1 MTTFD
6 DILPKLGRLFHQYAT
21 ELLPLCPIAINRDL
35 NGRVRLI
42 APEHHREHPV
52 WDELATAIFEALHP
66 HAPAPHRLF
75 LWEDDVQEVCEQGH
89 AFSLWTAL
97 DEDVP
102 CRDGVALQVQ
112 VIDRLVTE
120 SNWADITSPSA
131 TSKRVVFFSIKGGV
145 GRSTALGATAWW
157 LAEQGQRVLVL
168 DMDLES
174 PGLSSALLPA
184 ERCPQWGIAD
194 WLLED
199 LVDNGAV
206 VLNDM
211 VGSSTLSRNGDIWVV
226 PAHGHAVG
234 DYVSKLGRVW
244 MPKVSAEGTQEA
256 WPDRLNR
263 LIEQLEHRYRP
274 DVVLIDCRA
283 GIDEVASACVTHLGA
298 ALVLLF
304 ALTGEQTWSGYRM
317 LFRHWRTRGVA
328 QRIRDRLQLVAAML
342 PETNTAQHLA
352 HLRERAWDVFGS
364 ELYDQLDGAEEGFN
378 FDVGDEFAPHSPVP
392 IRWNRGFEAIPHL
405 HDRLHTLDKA
415 QFMQVF
421 GDLPTVISNFVATDE
436 AIL

>member
-6 DILPKLGRLFHQYAT
+6 DILPKLGSLFHQYAT
-21 ELLPLCPIAINRDL
+21 ELPPLCPIAINRDL

-42 APEHHREHPV
+42 APEQHREHPV
-52 WDELATAIFEALHP
+52 WDKLATAISEALRP

-75 LWEDDVQEVCEQGH
+75 LWEDDVQAVCEQGH

-102 CRDGVALQVQ
+102 CQDGVALQVQ

-131 TSKRVVFFSIKGGV
+131 TSK
-145 GRSTALGATAWW
+145 L
-157 LAEQGQRVLVL
+157 
-168 DMDLES
+168 
-174 PGLSSALLPA
+174 
-184 ERCPQWGIAD
+184 
-194 WLLED
+194 
-199 LVDNGAV
+199 
-206 VLNDM
+206 
-211 VGSSTLSRNGDIWVV
+211 
-226 PAHGHAVG
+226 
-234 DYVSKLGRVW
+234 
-244 MPKVSAEGTQEA
+244 
-256 WPDRLNR
+256 
-263 LIEQLEHRYRP
+263 
-274 DVVLIDCRA
+274 
-283 GIDEVASACVTHLGA
+283 THLGV

-304 ALTGEQTWSGYRM
+304 VLTGEQTWSGYRM

-364 ELYDQLDGAEEGFN
+364 ELYDQLEGAEEGFN

-405 HDRLHTLDKA
+405 HDRLHTL
-415 QFMQVF
+415 
-421 GDLPTVISNFVATDE
+421 LTT
-436 AIL
+436 